1 MENFELHFKALA
13 ITIAHF
19 IHFKLQ
25 YNFVN
30 FRKKTA
36 KIQTLNSY

>member
-1 MENFELHFKALA
+1 MENFVLHLKALA

-25 YNFVN
+25 YNYVN
-30 FRKKTA
+30 FRKKIA
-36 KIQTLNSY
+36 KIQTLNLY